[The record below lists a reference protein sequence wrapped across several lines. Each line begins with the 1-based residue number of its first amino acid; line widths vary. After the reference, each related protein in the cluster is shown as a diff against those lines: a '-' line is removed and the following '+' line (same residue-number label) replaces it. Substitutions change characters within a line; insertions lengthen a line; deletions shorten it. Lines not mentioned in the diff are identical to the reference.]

1 MLLLCKQT
9 AQSSVLSL
17 PHSLC
22 ALSGPALLDS
32 CLCSLSKF
40 VRKLFENLFF
50 YFDFD
55 FWQAPY
61 TKNHITADDKPN
73 ACKASWSVSIC
84 MYVCSILEYT
94 CAYVC
99 VSISVARVKTSQI

>member
-99 VSISVARVKTSQI
+99 VYQSVLPE